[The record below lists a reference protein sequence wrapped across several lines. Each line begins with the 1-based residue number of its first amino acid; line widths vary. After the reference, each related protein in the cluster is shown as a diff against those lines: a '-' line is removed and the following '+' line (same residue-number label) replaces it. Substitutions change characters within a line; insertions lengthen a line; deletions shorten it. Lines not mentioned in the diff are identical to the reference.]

1 MYRLDLNFGHGLR
14 GAAASEDDKNDP
26 RLADSDYESDSDASD
41 VGDYSPWS
49 NLDRRL
55 LQRIIGYLPRQCDRR
70 AFCLVSRE
78 WALAGESSLWA
89 YPEFSTPKQ
98 LASFLRVVSDRPSVY
113 GPHIRGI
120 RFTLASHYDRHLT
133 SPYYC
138 DGDSYTE
145 AELPTLMEVAQGKH
159 VLSTDPAVMRSLLH
173 GSDLTSPPLALRF
186 ARMCS
191 PIDRLSI
198 YGFRLRDK
206 YIVNDLMRWSLRELE
221 IVGMPRKPLA
231 NLSYLLRNLRSL
243 RSLRIE
249 SDSPL
254 PADAWG
260 PLALRLPQLH
270 KLRIWAPSIS
280 GSHLLRAMNQA
291 PQSMVVLHLVGR
303 GNDASDEFVD
313 RVIQGSPHIQSL
325 VIDSTNITARSA
337 VSVLGGCAR
346 LTHLELARDEPEST
360 LAVGDIPPVVASR
373 LATLALQNLNIPDEF
388 ICQAA
393 SVVTGLR
400 SLHIS
405 GAAQLTGE
413 SVGALLRDSTR
424 LTALGLFNCSRLS
437 EELLSSLAQGPSAQ
451 SLRVLMV
458 RQCAVQSEGVE
469 AVLSAFPNIKHLS
482 VVGVEIIRQQYEYIY
497 DMASAS
503 NALDAAESQGGPDIP
518 VQRSFKPMYPSDH
531 HFCKSDPAH
540 DGCPTESGEAVGTS
554 SSTWDYQRAML
565 DGDSASRFVPGL
577 LAFANGAIDSEPSVS
592 GRRRAATISSEDHLD
607 AGESDQASD
616 SGNANNHMA
625 ARRLRSNSEQ
635 PPIASTPDQP
645 ESVDAIAP
653 EEAEPE
659 LADVDRAIDRLEHE
673 QLESAGETVDAVA
686 AEGAAPTNEA
696 ADLEPVIATESVG
709 TNDLAAADPADIDAT
724 TREVVAEPAVIEDKV
739 QDRTIIADA
748 EQHSS
753 DVASIAGG
761 TALALAAAGVALAA
775 FGGESV
781 DELKSEADVDVPAV
795 ETVADERAVEVVA
808 EELVSE
814 AAEASVDKPAAEEAP
829 AREVVE
835 DSVDNMDEPV
845 AAATIE
851 ESAGEV
857 VEAVADEPAVDI
869 TEVAT
874 RDLAA
879 EPAMEPTTEATETTV
894 ETVEAIA
901 EAIEIVAEPA
911 IVTAEPAVE
920 TAAESI
926 VESVEAVVEPATD
939 EPISEAAEAVPD
951 TAEADVERA
960 AETVAEASAEPA
972 VETAEANIEPIAEA
986 AEVAAEPIAEA
997 TEAAAETTG
1006 ETAEAE
1012 AEPVVEAVESAV
1024 EVAEPAAET
1033 VGADAELAVDAAAD
1047 SFASMAEDV
1056 AEAAEA
1062 EPATKV
1068 AAEPIAET
1076 VAETVETATE
1086 SAVEAAETN
1095 TEPAVNA
1102 AAELVEPVVET
1113 DEVVAE
1119 PVVEAV
1125 AEPAAEPVV
1134 EAATETAAEAV
1145 EPIEI
1150 VSEPV
1155 GEAVETVAETTEA
1168 DVEIAEAIAE
1178 PTTEAA
1184 EVTVESIAETTRDIA
1199 EPAVE
1204 AAVEVVD
1211 AEVETVAESTTEAT
1225 EAAVEPAVETA
1236 EAAVEP

>member
-14 GAAASEDDKNDP
+14 GAAVSDDDKNDP

-41 VGDYSPWS
+41 VGDYSPWA

-120 RFTLASHYDRHLT
+120 RFTLASHYDHHLT

-313 RVIQGSPHIQSL
+313 RVVQGSPHIQSL
-325 VIDSTNITARSA
+325 VINSANITGRST

-346 LTHLELARDEPEST
+346 LTHLELARDEPEPTSV
-360 LAVGDIPPVVASR
+360 LGDMPPVVASR
-373 LATLALQNLNIPDEF
+373 LATLALQNLDIPDEL
-388 ICQAA
+388 IRQAV

-424 LTALGLFNCSRLS
+424 LAALGLFNCSRLS
-437 EELLSSLAQGPSAQ
+437 EELLSGLAQGPSAQ

-458 RQCAVQSEGVE
+458 RQCAVQSEGAE
-469 AVLSAFPNIKHLS
+469 AVLSAFPNIKYLS
-482 VVGVEIIRQQYEYIY
+482 IVGVEIVRQQYEYIY
-497 DMASAS
+497 DMAS
-503 NALDAAESQGGPDIP
+503 NAQDAVESQGGSDIP
-518 VQRSFKPMYPSDH
+518 VQRSFKPMYPSGH

-540 DGCPTESGEAVGTS
+540 DGCPTEGGETVGAGS
-554 SSTWDYQRAML
+554 SAWDYQRAMWE
-565 DGDSASRFVPGL
+565 GDSTSRFVPGL
-577 LAFANGAIDSEPSVS
+577 LAFANGTIDSEPSVS

-607 AGESDQASD
+607 AGESDDASE
-616 SGNANNHMA
+616 SGNSNNHMA

-635 PPIASTPDQP
+635 PSSNLSPVAGYDNTVAPALGQP
-645 ESVDAIAP
+645 ESVDAVAP

-659 LADVDRAIDRLEHE
+659 TVDVDRAIDSLEHD
-673 QLESAGETVDAVA
+673 QLESASEAVDAVA
-686 AEGAAPTNEA
+686 AAEVVEPSNEA
-696 ADLEPVIATESVG
+696 VDQEPATITEPVDAD
-709 TNDLAAADPADIDAT
+709 DLTTVNSADIGTIA
-724 TREVVAEPAVIEDKV
+724 REIAAEPAVIEDEV
-739 QDRTIIADA
+739 QDRAIVTDA

-753 DVASIAGG
+753 DIAGIAGG

-775 FGGESV
+775 LGGESAESTIDEPSV
-781 DELKSEADVDVPAV
+781 DVAEAGAERAVDTAEVIAEPATEPTAETVEAVAEPVVEPVEAIVEPAIEADGDSVAEPAV
-795 ETVADERAVEVVA
+795 EAASTDVEPVADTTETVEA
-808 EELVSE
+808 A
-814 AAEASVDKPAAEEAP
+814 AAEAPVDEGAEPVPRDLATTEEHVSDVVETAVDEPAAEEVP
-829 AREVVE
+829 ASEIVE
-835 DSVDNMDEPV
+835 AAVDNVEETV
-845 AAATIE
+845 TAAATE
-851 ESAGEV
+851 ESASEV
-857 VEAVADEPAVDI
+857 VDAVADEPAVESI
-869 TEVAT
+869 EVVV
-874 RDLAA
+874 RELA
-879 EPAMEPTTEATETTV
+879 TEATEP
-894 ETVEAIA
+894 
-901 EAIEIVAEPA
+901 AIETPEDIFDTTEVVAEP
-911 IVTAEPAVE
+911 TAE
-920 TAAESI
+920 AAEATAET
-926 VESVEAVVEPATD
+926 VAETTEVVAESAV
-939 EPISEAAEAVPD
+939 EAAEAVSEP
-951 TAEADVERA
+951 A
-960 AETVAEASAEPA
+960 AETV
-972 VETAEANIEPIAEA
+972 
-986 AEVAAEPIAEA
+986 VAA
-997 TEAAAETTG
+997 T
-1006 ETAEAE
+1006 
-1012 AEPVVEAVESAV
+1012 EPVVEAVED
-1024 EVAEPAAET
+1024 VAEPAAE
-1033 VGADAELAVDAAAD
+1033 VVEAPE
-1047 SFASMAEDV
+1047 SV
-1056 AEAAEA
+1056 AEVVSEPITEEPIGDDVEVVSEPAEA
-1062 EPATKV
+1062 DIEQA
-1068 AAEPIAET
+1068 
-1076 VAETVETATE
+1076 
-1086 SAVEAAETN
+1086 
-1095 TEPAVNA
+1095 
-1102 AAELVEPVVET
+1102 
-1113 DEVVAE
+1113 
-1119 PVVEAV
+1119 VEAV
-1125 AEPAAEPVV
+1125 AETNAEQ
-1134 EAATETAAEAV
+1134 AAEAA
-1145 EPIEI
+1145 
-1150 VSEPV
+1150 S
-1155 GEAVETVAETTEA
+1155 
-1168 DVEIAEAIAE
+1168 
-1178 PTTEAA
+1178 
-1184 EVTVESIAETTRDIA
+1184 
-1199 EPAVE
+1199 
-1204 AAVEVVD
+1204 
-1211 AEVETVAESTTEAT
+1211 
-1225 EAAVEPAVETA
+1225 
-1236 EAAVEP
+1236 